1 VALNRHRTR
10 GNTAATPEPEPR
22 AQEATMNRAKL
33 LMFTAVLMACAGFL
47 MLSQSVHAGHDDFY
61 RTADLGLVPGR

>member
-1 VALNRHRTR
+1 
-10 GNTAATPEPEPR
+10 
-22 AQEATMNRAKL
+22 MNRAKL

-61 RTADLGLVPGR
+61 RTADLGLAPGR